1 MVLSNGS
8 VVGFGHDYFVLPEGL
23 PPVEDAV
30 TGESYVATL
39 LVDGT
44 LRMWGRLRQVVLPTE
59 LGVPRSQS
67 PLYVPQPLLKA
78 VSFSVQSFMALTADN
93 QVFTWGADNGVGQ
106 FNVPAL
112 NARDPAL
119 RMAAGYNHSLLLLT
133 SGRVVSFGLYKD
145 EDVPDAARTNVTHIS
160 AGWGFSVAVRE
171 DGGVL
176 VWGNDSMIA
185 ECGLVT
191 GMPDFPSL
199 AFIQDIS
206 AGGRHV
212 LALLSDGSVR
222 AWGCNEYMQ
231 ATLPDI
237 LVSVNTSGVRVV
249 AVAAGATHSLA
260 LMSDGSVRGWG
271 DSSAGRVGDV
281 MSTLTDVAGIAAGV
295 DTSVLYRTSSN
306 ALWVYGP
313 THTQLP
319 PAASDSFAKHLL
331 PLPEGTHAVTI
342 AASRWNVIAL
352 LAPAPAHHTQGAWPE
367 MGWNCSHF
375 REEIG
380 EQAYRKPRRYRHIH
394 YG

>member
-8 VVGFGHDYFVLPEGL
+8 VVAFGSDDEFMPPKGL
-23 PPVEDAV
+23 PPVEDV
-30 TGESYVATL
+30 VHGESYVATL

-44 LRMWGRLRQVVLPTE
+44 LRMWGRLRQVVLPAE

-67 PLYVPQPLLKA
+67 PLYVSQPLLKA
-78 VSFSVQSFMALTADN
+78 VSFTVMNFMVLTADN

-112 NARDPAL
+112 QASDPVL
-119 RMAAGYNHSLLLLT
+119 RMSAGYNHSLLLLT
-133 SGRVVSFGLYKD
+133 SGRVMSFGLYKD
-145 EDVPDAARTNVTHIS
+145 EAVPDAARSDVTHIS
-160 AGWGFSVAVRE
+160 AGWGFSVAVRGG
-171 DGGVL
+171 GGVL

-199 AFIQDIS
+199 PAVQDIS

-212 LALLSDGSVR
+212 LALLSDGGVR
-222 AWGCNEYMQ
+222 AWGCNEYLQ
-231 ATLPDI
+231 ATLPDS
-237 LVSVNTSGVRVV
+237 LVSVNNSGVRAV

-271 DSSAGRVGDV
+271 DSRSGQVGDV

-295 DTSVLYRTSSN
+295 DISVLYRTSSN

-313 THTQLP
+313 THSQLP
-319 PAASDSFAKHLL
+319 PAATDSFAKHLL
-331 PLPEGTHAVTI
+331 PLPEGTHAVVV
-342 AASRWNVIAL
+342 AASRWNVITL
-352 LAPAPAHHTQGAWPE
+352 VAPSPVHHTQGAWPG
-367 MGWNCSHF
+367 MGWQCSKV
-375 REEIG
+375 REEVEG
-380 EQAYRKPRRYRHIH
+380 EAYRKPRRYRHMH
-394 YG
+394 C